1 MKNELISEIKKINT
15 QVGVIDKI
23 SELNKLSIQE
33 LQIVLSCKFAD
44 WNLLL
49 SNSK

>member
-1 MKNELISEIKKINT
+1 MKNELISEIKKINS
-15 QVGVIDKI
+15 QLGVINTT
-23 SELNKLSIQE
+23 SELSQLSLQE

-49 SNSK
+49 LNSK

>member
-1 MKNELISEIKKINT
+1 MKNELIAEIKKINS
-15 QVGVIDKI
+15 QLGLIDINSQLK
-23 SELNKLSIQE
+23 ELSLQE

-49 SNSK
+49 LNSK